1 MQFLVEIS
9 GVKART
15 SAIRF
20 PLAEILSK
28 MSAQMEKKI
37 LSLIFC
43 ILSLSIFGQKRLF
56 SPFKL
61 ADYENL
67 KNEYINAAVE
77 NDSLLILVDN
87 YYLIKKKLDSIPNVD
102 NNLKSIFRISKND
115 FKYYYRPKHN
125 DLSIDFPNSNLK
137 IVYWFQGDTNSEF
150 INNEKI
156 RTWNIYFT
164 KNGQLKQTSTNLLS
178 NNDQI
183 GISEEFNI
191 IGKRLFYA
199 NWDKDFQ
206 LTKSEIISLAEK
218 YFLLDLEKIN
228 PEMKSEDIK
237 KIIFEINNNKP
248 NIYKIIDGDRNA
260 IWLVKFQTIG
270 FWSDIIIN
278 DRTKKLVEIKKGW
291 KIE

>member
-1 MQFLVEIS
+1 
-9 GVKART
+9 
-15 SAIRF
+15 
-20 PLAEILSK
+20 
-28 MSAQMEKKI
+28 MEKKI